1 MKQQKEKRERLRQ
14 ERKEAIL
21 KFKDIERVPEGVSG
35 IKKTSMDMN
44 DLQAFIYT
52 TGFGNDNDYIN
63 NYLDE
68 F

>member
-52 TGFGNDNDYIN
+52 TGFGNDNDYLN
-63 NYLDE
+63 NYLEE